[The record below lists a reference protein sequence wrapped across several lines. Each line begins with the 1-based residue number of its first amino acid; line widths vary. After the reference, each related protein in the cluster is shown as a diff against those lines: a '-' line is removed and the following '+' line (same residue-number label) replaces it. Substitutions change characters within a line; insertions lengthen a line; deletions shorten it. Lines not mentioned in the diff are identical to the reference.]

1 MPSPPLLQLT
11 NATVVKGTTRVLDG
25 LSLTIHEGEHTAILG
40 PNGAGKTTLLNLLTF
55 EDRALADIDAPPAVR
70 VLGRDVWHV
79 FELRAQI
86 GIVSANL
93 HTRLVGGHSS
103 GRIAGEDAVVSGFF
117 ATQGVL
123 YYVQVTDAMREA
135 ARDALARVGAG
146 HLAAKPLDEM
156 STGEAR
162 RVLIARALV
171 HQPRALVLDE
181 PTTGL
186 DVVARHRFLETVR
199 DVAREGT
206 TVILITHHVEEIIPE
221 IGRVLL
227 LDRGRIAAAGAKAEM
242 LAGDRLSEIFG
253 ARVDV
258 SVDADGYFTARA
270 WPHPEPA
277 RR

>member
-206 TVILITHHVEEIIPE
+206 TVILITLHVEEIIPE